1 MTEHKGSTSLFA
13 IFLLSLYSLFLFPYT
28 IYRLFGGGSEETVVQ
43 PYVQGKQKKSAA
55 SRYLRKLFS
64 KGNLVL
70 LGLWVLW
77 GLLLWYVQ
85 ITSKDLKPFDPF
97 EILGVDPGASTA
109 EIKKAYR
116 SMSLLYHPDKNPDKK
131 AHAYF
136 AEYITK
142 AYQAL
147 TDEVARKNYEK
158 YGHPDG
164 QQAVDVGVALPTW
177 LFTKDSRLAPLML
190 LGLVGVGIL
199 LPLGV
204 VSWHML
210 NANRYAGPNGVMQE
224 TLSFYFHSKYSVKE
238 AQSLVRIPETLVCA
252 MEFITLPT
260 PSEQSYGLEE
270 LRKLTLRNN
279 GDLKDKPTFWKRRAS
294 VLKAHMLLL
303 AHLDREHDNIPASLQ
318 ADLRFVLTKTPLLL
332 DEMMKIA
339 VLPRPP
345 AGYGWMTPALAIVEM
360 MQCVSQALSISNRKP
375 LSGGAAKA
383 GAADGL
389 AGLLQLPHID
399 GDAAKRL
406 KKKRVS
412 TLKELQD
419 TAAAELPETLKAAG
433 LDDAGVEEVTTFLKT
448 LPTVHVRAECE
459 VPGEDEIMEQ
469 DVVKCKLQLLVTR
482 PAHNT
487 PGFEAQAPQRGSSK
501 AIRAFTPNN
510 PIPHDEAWHI
520 FLVDPTSNAV
530 LSWSKVGLVEAEAVA
545 FARPELAEDWERAA
559 AAAEG
564 ADKKDGDRS
573 RSKAL
578 ATADKFI
585 SRYGN
590 GVQRKEGGGGG
601 ADKDGGAGAGK
612 DGAGGKDGGDEAESG
627 QVVELVFAAPKA
639 GKHELQVVVMSDS
652 YVGCDRTIPL
662 RIKVVPLTRAAQEGR
677 DAKSLAKAK
686 EWADSDADDSDEEAA
701 ARRQRRQKRKE
712 AKEAAAAGEAAASDA
727 GSAAGDSDEEDDDE
741 DELNSDEYDSEESGE
756 LESGSE
762 DEAEEAEPAK
772 GKKPALPAAGGTGAK
787 EPLKAVEVSDDEEDD
802 D

>member
-28 IYRLFGGGSEETVVQ
+28 IYRVFGGGSEDTVVQ

-55 SRYLRKLFS
+55 SRYVRKLFN

-97 EILGVDPGASTA
+97 EILGIEPGASTA

-131 AHAYF
+131 AHSYF

-147 TDEVARKNYEK
+147 TDEAARKNYEK

-164 QQAVDVGVALPTW
+164 PQALDVGVALPTW
-177 LFTKDSRLAPLML
+177 LFTKDSRAAPLML
-190 LGLVGVGIL
+190 LALVGVGIL

-210 NANRYAGPNGVMQE
+210 NSNRYSGPNGVMQE

-303 AHLDREHDNIPASLQ
+303 AHLDREHENIPATLQ

-389 AGLLQLPHID
+389 AGLLQLPHVD
-399 GDAAKRL
+399 GDTVKRL

-412 TLKELQD
+412 TLKELQEVAPAD
-419 TAAAELPETLKAAG
+419 LPEMLKAAG
-433 LDDAGVEEVTTFLKT
+433 LEGAAAEEVTTFLAT
-448 LPTVHVRAECE
+448 LPVVHVRAECE

-482 PAHNT
+482 PAHNS

-501 AIRAFTPNN
+501 AVRAFTPNN
-510 PIPHDEAWHI
+510 PIPHDEAWHV
-520 FLVDPTSNAV
+520 FLVDPASNAV
-530 LSWSKVGLVEAEAVA
+530 LSWSKVGLVDAEAIA
-545 FARPELAEDWERAA
+545 FSRPELAEDWEKA

-590 GVQRKEGGGGG
+590 GVQRKDGGG
-601 ADKDGGAGAGK
+601 DKEGGAGKEGAGK
-612 DGAGGKDGGDEAESG
+612 GGEGEAESG
-627 QVVELVFAAPKA
+627 QVLEMVFAAPKA

-662 RIKVVPLTRAAQEGR
+662 RIRVVPLTRAAQEGR

-686 EWADSDADDSDEEAA
+686 EWADSDGDDSDEEAV
-701 ARRQRRQKRKE
+701 ARRQRRQKKKE

-727 GSAAGDSDEEDDDE
+727 GSAAGDGDSDEEEDDE

-762 DEAEEAEPAK
+762 DEADEDDDAPAK
-772 GKKPALPAAGGTGAK
+772 GGKKPALPAAGGDKGATAV
-787 EPLKAVEVSDDEEDD
+787 LKATEVSDEEEEDEE
-802 D
+802 